1 MATTYAMQIEEILA
15 TGQRY
20 LSDDVLNPACA
31 AAGKDEE
38 YDDQGASPELCFD
51 E

>member
-20 LSDDVLNPACA
+20 LSDDSRDPGCPAA
-31 AAGKDEE
+31 SGNEE

>member
-15 TGQRY
+15 SGQRY
-20 LSDDVLNPACA
+20 LSDDLLNPACPA
-31 AAGKDEE
+31 ARDTEE

>member
-1 MATTYAMQIEEILA
+1 MPTTYAMQIEEILA

-20 LSDDVLNPACA
+20 LSEDSTDPGCFA
-31 AAGKDEE
+31 ASRNEE